1 MFNSIKIDND
11 LIKQWEPKVQK
22 MSTASFVLGMETEDI
37 AQELRIAV
45 IKAARGFDSDQ
56 GVAFHTYLHT
66 IMVNTLRT
74 LISRAKKKY
83 IDMDSIEEL
92 LETTEDAFPSNKIQ
106 QALADPTENFLGI
119 ELQELIDQS
128 NLSLK
133 ERNFISLRMEGLT
146 MEEIT
151 EDLGESAYTIR
162 SSLRNQLGPIFGIND
177 EEEEE

>member
-1 MFNSIKIDND
+1 MFNGIEVND
-11 LIKQWEPKVQK
+11 ELIQQWEPKVQK
-22 MSTASFVLGMETEDI
+22 MAGSSFVLGMENEDI

-45 IKAARGFDSDQ
+45 IKAARGFDSNQ
-56 GVAFHTYLHT
+56 GVLFHTYLHT

-92 LETTEDAFPSNKIQ
+92 FESNEDSFPSNKVQ
-106 QALADPTENFLGI
+106 QALTDQEENFLDI

-128 NLSLK
+128 SLSLK
-133 ERNFISLRMEGLT
+133 ERNFIALRMEGLT

-151 EDLGESAYTIR
+151 EDLGESAYAIR
-162 SSLRNQLGPIFGIND
+162 SSLRSQLGPIFGIN

>member
-1 MFNSIKIDND
+1 MLNSIKIDDD

-22 MSTASFVLGMETEDI
+22 MSTVSFVLGMDNEDI

-45 IKAARGFDSDQ
+45 IKAARGFDSSQ

-83 IDMDSIEEL
+83 IDMESIESL
-92 LETTEDAFPSNKIQ
+92 LDSGEDAFPSNKIQ
-106 QALADPTENFLGI
+106 QALSDPLDGFLDI
-119 ELQELIDQS
+119 ELQELISQS
-128 NLSLK
+128 SISAK
-133 ERNFISLRMEGLT
+133 ERNFIALRMEGLT

-151 EDLGESAYTIR
+151 EDLGDSAYTIR
-162 SSLRNQLGPIFGIND
+162 SSLRKQLGPLFGISD